1 MLKEIEEIDK
11 QLKELERELEAV
23 ETEIQRWKEYVL
35 NAEFIKESFK
45 YFSKIF
51 LQLSPPEQKGLLKML
66 IKEVVFTPS
75 QVTIHFFE
83 MPEEEIKLN
92 LPKAVGFEENFKWL
106 RSCEALRTFKDELKI
121 EVIRGKGHPQEIK
134 VIVS

>member
-11 QLKELERELEAV
+11 QLKELEKELEGI

-35 NAEFIKESFK
+35 NAELIKESFK

-51 LQLSPPEQKGLLKML
+51 PQLSPPEQKGLLKML
-66 IKEVVFTPS
+66 IKEIVFTPS
-75 QVTIHFFE
+75 QITIHFFE
-83 MPEEEIKLN
+83 ISEEEIRLN

-106 RSCEALRTFKDELKI
+106 PGRVSN
-121 EVIRGKGHPQEIK
+121 PQPPG
-134 VIVS
+134 

>member
-1 MLKEIEEIDK
+1 MKFTQKNGQSL
-11 QLKELERELEAV
+11 
-23 ETEIQRWKEYVL
+23 QRWKEYVL
-35 NAEFIKESFK
+35 NAELIKESFK

-51 LQLSPPEQKGLLKML
+51 PQLSPPEQKGLLKIL

-75 QVTIHFFE
+75 QVTIHFLE

-106 RSCEALRTFKDELKI
+106 PGPDSNQQPS
-121 EVIRGKGHPQEIK
+121 G
-134 VIVS
+134 